1 MQGYQL
7 PGVYSA
13 SLQCNVA
20 EQGPSNAV
28 GCPSVRLSRLSS
40 AAIRRAAAWFASELG
55 RGQQISIDSCG
66 RLVPAVD
73 RYLLQAP
80 APSSKCG

>member
-13 SLQCNVA
+13 SLQCNVT
-20 EQGPSNAV
+20 EQGLCNAV

-40 AAIRRAAAWFASELG
+40 AAIRRAVHGLLLSSGAYNRYRSIAAGA
-55 RGQQISIDSCG
+55 
-66 RLVPAVD
+66 
-73 RYLLQAP
+73 
-80 APSSKCG
+80 